1 MVAIERLGRE
11 PTTPHGAVDAHP
23 VAVGERVERVVGIV
37 DRPGP
42 APAASLSA
50 VAGRYL
56 LSPAIFDAL
65 AAASSGD
72 GEELHLTDGLQ
83 RLLACE
89 PVFAYR
95 FEGRRFDC
103 GSKLGF
109 LEATV
114 NFALGHPEV
123 GEAFAQLLGGLDG
136 SPAIQRR
143 PATHGRRSGAARR
156 ARATPLVPN

>member
-1 MVAIERLGRE
+1 VNS
-11 PTTPHGAVDAHP
+11 
-23 VAVGERVERVVGIV
+23 
-37 DRPGP
+37 PGP
-42 APAASLSA
+42 APAAAWSA

-65 AAASSGD
+65 AAASAGN
-72 GEELHLTDGLQ
+72 GEELHLTGGLQ

-89 PVFAYR
+89 PVFGYR

-114 NFALGHPEV
+114 NFALEHPEV
-123 GEAFAQLLGGLDG
+123 GEAFAQLLSGLDG
-136 SPAIQRR
+136 SPGI
-143 PATHGRRSGAARR
+143 HRRSAAHGKRPGASRH